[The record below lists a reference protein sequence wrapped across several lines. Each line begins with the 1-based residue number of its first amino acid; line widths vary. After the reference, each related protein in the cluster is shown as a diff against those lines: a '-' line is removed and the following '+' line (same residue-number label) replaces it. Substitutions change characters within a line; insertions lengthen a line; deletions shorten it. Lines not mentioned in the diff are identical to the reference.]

1 MSMATLT
8 IPIDDQ
14 LLERARQR
22 AAEEGTSVDAILV
35 RYLTQ
40 YAESAGGSGDGI
52 KGFLELTKD
61 WKTGSGPGG
70 RTWKREDLYEDD

>member
-22 AAEEGTSVDAILV
+22 AAEEGTSVDAILL

-40 YAESAGGSGDGI
+40 YAPPPAESGGF
-52 KGFLELTKD
+52 KAFLDLTEN